1 MRKLKELKG
10 VSPGEGCFSS
20 MVVCLNYI
28 KQLKGVSPRE
38 GAHERVQ
45 KVAACA
51 QKKGETLLEMYNANM
66 IAGRE
71 CGKAGE
77 EAEEEQD

>member
-45 KVAACA
+45 KIAACA
-51 QKKGETLLEMYNANM
+51 EKEGET
-66 IAGRE
+66 
-71 CGKAGE
+71 
-77 EAEEEQD
+77 